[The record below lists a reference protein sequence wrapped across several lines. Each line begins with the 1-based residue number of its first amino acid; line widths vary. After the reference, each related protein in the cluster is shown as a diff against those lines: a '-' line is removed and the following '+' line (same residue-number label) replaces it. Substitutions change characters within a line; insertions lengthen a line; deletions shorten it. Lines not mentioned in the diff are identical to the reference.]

1 MARYLTLS
9 VSMPPEMADQIDDEA
24 KKHGMKTAEYVRQ
37 VLREHENT
45 PFEKTNTV
53 IGVDENSPEERRQNE
68 GAA

>member
-9 VSMPPEMADQIDDEA
+9 VSMPPEMADQIDAEA
-24 KKHGMKTAEYVRQ
+24 EKHGMKTAEYVRQ

-45 PFEKTNTV
+45 PFENANTV
-53 IGVDENSPEERRQNE
+53 IGVDENGEKLRDEK

>member
-9 VSMPPEMADQIDDEA
+9 VSMPPEMADQIDEEA

-45 PFEKTNTV
+45 PFENSSTV
-53 IGVDENSPEERRQNE
+53 IGVDENRAEDRRKE

>member
-9 VSMPPEMADQIDDEA
+9 VSMPPEMADQIDEEA

-45 PFEKTNTV
+45 PFENRDTV
-53 IGVDENSPEERRQNE
+53 IGVDENHADGRKE

>member
-1 MARYLTLS
+1 
-9 VSMPPEMADQIDDEA
+9 MPPEMADQIDEEA
-24 KKHGMKTAEYVRQ
+24 QKHGMKTAEYVRQ

-53 IGVDENSPEERRQNE
+53 IGVDENDERQSRNE